1 MEDLEC
7 HKCGSDTYVKNG
19 NKHGKQNY
27 LCKKCGCQFT
37 NDYSFSKRERD
48 AAITLYCAGLSFRQI
63 AELLL
68 YSHVTI
74 LNWVRDFAN
83 KPLPD
88 EEFLL
93 DFDELT
99 QVIKTKQMMIGK
111 LEHVRE
117 TINWNAD
124 NQIDKLIS
132 KAFMF
137 D

>member
-1 MEDLEC
+1 MC
-7 HKCGSDTYVKNG
+7 RKCGS
-19 NKHGKQNY
+19 
-27 LCKKCGCQFT
+27 QFT
-37 NDYSFSKRERD
+37 NDYSFSRREKD
-48 AAITLYCAGLSFRQI
+48 AAITLYCAGMSFRQI

-74 LNWVRDFAN
+74 LNWVKDFAN

-99 QVIKTKQMMIGK
+99 EIIKTKRMMIGK
-111 LEHVRE
+111 FKEVKDLV
-117 TINWNAD
+117 NWNAD

-132 KAFMF
+132 KAFMIN
-137 D
+137 